1 MLGTSGA
8 VMATPPPP
16 TFLIIGAQKSATR
29 WLRLKL
35 GEHPQIFTAR
45 KELHYWNNRSRMES
59 LGLAGYAEL
68 FVGWNGEP
76 IVGESTPGYMMWRH
90 DPFQVAQRVKRELPD
105 ARLLAIL
112 RNPVDRANSALLH
125 HIRRGRLPAGS
136 RLIDVVFHDD
146 VVEEPEKPF
155 EAALRHVGADPS
167 FRPAQLAELVFSNK
181 QRAPRRAPSLTPEDR
196 AELWKFFSD
205 DVEQLE
211 EMLGCDLSRW
221 RPSVQPADG
230 RDD

>member
-1 MLGTSGA
+1 VL
-8 VMATPPPP
+8 V
-16 TFLIIGAQKSATR
+16 
-29 WLRLKL
+29 
-35 GEHPQIFTAR
+35 
-45 KELHYWNNRSRMES
+45 
-59 LGLAGYAEL
+59 
-68 FVGWNGEP
+68 
-76 IVGESTPGYMMWRH
+76 
-90 DPFQVAQRVKRELPD
+90 
-105 ARLLAIL
+105 
-112 RNPVDRANSALLH
+112 
-125 HIRRGRLPAGS
+125 
-136 RLIDVVFHDD
+136 HDD